1 MTHLGDDVRRKLT
14 YTLVEQL
21 YAGAQRAISA
31 ISHNKPAP
39 TTIQGT
45 LEKLSI
51 LPTRIVEVKK
61 SSARAGSLMALTR
74 AKAWVPDFD
83 PAEAMNGYP
92 SMKEDGSAFSAED
105 LRALTKDMRPL
116 ASKLADE
123 ADLTRYHLGYDL
135 ENVRVER
142 PSYDIENL
150 IPPVR
155 KHTFAPDIEPS
166 ELINDEVYFR
176 ALAKIDWST
185 PDFQQLPEVVEDPEQ
200 ADPQSSQR
208 AKAES

>member
-1 MTHLGDDVRRKLT
+1 
-14 YTLVEQL
+14 
-21 YAGAQRAISA
+21 
-31 ISHNKPAP
+31 
-39 TTIQGT
+39 
-45 LEKLSI
+45 
-51 LPTRIVEVKK
+51 
-61 SSARAGSLMALTR
+61 
-74 AKAWVPDFD
+74 
-83 PAEAMNGYP
+83 MNGYP

-105 LRALTKDMRPL
+105 LHALTKDMRPL

-185 PDFQQLPEVVEDPEQ
+185 PDFQQLLEADEDPEQ

-208 AKAES
+208 VEEES

>member
-1 MTHLGDDVRRKLT
+1 MRKKLKAA

-21 YAGAQRAISA
+21 YSGAQRAISA

-51 LPTRIVEVKK
+51 MSARFVEVKK
-61 SSARAGSLMALTR
+61 SSARASALMALTR

-92 SMKEDGSAFSAED
+92 SMKEDGSAFSSDD

-123 ADLTRYHLGYDL
+123 ADLSRYHPGYD
-135 ENVRVER
+135 
-142 PSYDIENL
+142 
-150 IPPVR
+150 
-155 KHTFAPDIEPS
+155 
-166 ELINDEVYFR
+166 
-176 ALAKIDWST
+176 
-185 PDFQQLPEVVEDPEQ
+185 
-200 ADPQSSQR
+200 
-208 AKAES
+208 